1 MAEPQEGQAKNSG
14 ANRRDGRKP
23 SSACH
28 RMKIAHKTADD
39 CAQMLQILSG
49 TPVES
54 TDEPFLPPA
63 RKSARPMR
71 ARNE

>member
-1 MAEPQEGQAKNSG
+1 MTEPQEGQAKIAARIADMAAAVFG
-14 ANRRDGRKP
+14 VPRDELGL
-23 SSACH
+23 
-28 RMKIAHKTADD
+28 KTADD

-54 TDEPFLPPA
+54 TDEPFLPHS
-63 RKSARPMR
+63 KSVSPMR